1 MSRLWLIFFVAL
13 FLAMIIDSRDGNLR
27 DNGCDRQE
35 RFITCLLTV
44 ALILFC
50 GLRIK
55 GNDTTTYL
63 FMYRNVPLWH
73 EYWAKTNYT
82 FADGIGFGVV
92 TSLLKTW
99 GFSEQNYLMFYATVT
114 LIPYVMFVRRHSQS
128 MLFGV
133 FLMFATGFYL
143 FSLAAIKQCVATGI
157 CLLAVEQAL
166 DKKWL
171 RYLLLMVAAITFHP
185 YALVYFLVPV
195 LMFRPWTLLTFIY
208 LVVFGL
214 LGIYLDSL
222 LGTVLDITDMMGA
235 TYTDDEFTGEGV
247 NLFRVL
253 VCFVPM
259 ALAALYGK
267 DLFRDST
274 RSENLMFNMAMMNA
288 LIMFVGL
295 FGTANY
301 FARLANYFLPAQ
313 VVVLPWILNKTHPV
327 DRQWM
332 KPACVTGYM
341 GYFLYENLIARPF
354 NYYYKH
360 MSLWDYI
367 ATLF

>member
-73 EYWAKTNYT
+73 EYWAKTNYP

-128 MLFGV
+128 MLFGG
-133 FLMFATGFYL
+133 FL
-143 FSLAAIKQCVATGI
+143 
-157 CLLAVEQAL
+157 
-166 DKKWL
+166 
-171 RYLLLMVAAITFHP
+171 R
-185 YALVYFLVPV
+185 
-195 LMFRPWTLLTFIY
+195 
-208 LVVFGL
+208 
-214 LGIYLDSL
+214 
-222 LGTVLDITDMMGA
+222 
-235 TYTDDEFTGEGV
+235 
-247 NLFRVL
+247 
-253 VCFVPM
+253 
-259 ALAALYGK
+259 
-267 DLFRDST
+267 
-274 RSENLMFNMAMMNA
+274 
-288 LIMFVGL
+288 
-295 FGTANY
+295 
-301 FARLANYFLPAQ
+301 
-313 VVVLPWILNKTHPV
+313 
-327 DRQWM
+327 
-332 KPACVTGYM
+332 
-341 GYFLYENLIARPF
+341 
-354 NYYYKH
+354 
-360 MSLWDYI
+360 
-367 ATLF
+367 